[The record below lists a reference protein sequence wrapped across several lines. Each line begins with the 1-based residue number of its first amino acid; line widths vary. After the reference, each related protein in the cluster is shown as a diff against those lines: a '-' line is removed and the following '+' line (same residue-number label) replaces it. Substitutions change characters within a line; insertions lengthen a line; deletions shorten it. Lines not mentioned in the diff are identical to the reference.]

1 VLICMYARL
10 ISVGHPV
17 SLHDALPIFV
27 ADVDAAVPVDLHEA
41 VEGNSVAD
49 RDAPSDPCANIDRVL
64 KETIAADADIRGVDD
79 SRAGSEHAAR
89 SCDAQNVAEAER
101 REGDAREPERFERIS
116 TEVGERFSEPVAP

>member
-79 SRAGSEHAAR
+79 SRAGSEDRKSTRLNSSH
-89 SCDAQNVAEAER
+89 VK
-101 REGDAREPERFERIS
+101 IS
-116 TEVGERFSEPVAP
+116 YAVFCLKKK